1 MPASAHRLK
10 LSTQLA
16 TRARR
21 VPSSSDLRRWLKAA
35 LTRDAEITVRLVA
48 ESEARR
54 LNRDYRGKDYAT
66 NVLTFTYED
75 NSVLTGDIVLCAPVI
90 AREAGEQRKELTAHF
105 AHLVIHGALH
115 LQGYDHER
123 EEDARQM
130 EALESAILVRLG
142 FSDPHV

>member
-1 MPASAHRLK
+1 M
-10 LSTQLA
+10 
-16 TRARR
+16 
-21 VPSSSDLRRWLKAA
+21 PSSSDLRRWLKAA
-35 LTRDAEITVRLVA
+35 LNRDAEITVRLVA

-54 LNRDYRGKDYAT
+54 LNRDYRGKDYPT
-66 NVLTFTYED
+66 NVLTFIYE
-75 NSVLTGDIVLCAPVI
+75 NAPALAGDVVLCVPII
-90 AREAGEQRKELTAHF
+90 AREAREQRKELTAHF

-142 FSDPHV
+142 FSDPYV

>member
-1 MPASAHRLK
+1 
-10 LSTQLA
+10 
-16 TRARR
+16 
-21 VPSSSDLRRWLKAA
+21 
-35 LTRDAEITVRLVA
+35 LVA

-66 NVLTFTYED
+66 NVLTFIYEKAPA
-75 NSVLTGDIVLCAPVI
+75 LAGDVVLCVPII
-90 AREAGEQRKELTAHF
+90 AREAREQRKELTAHF

-130 EALESAILVRLG
+130 EALESTILLRLG
-142 FSDPHV
+142 FSDPYGASVDGLTASA